1 MRLKSYFAKDVK
13 TALLMAQQEL
23 GPEAMLVHSRK
34 APPEARH
41 LGDCEVVVGL
51 GPVPA
56 PGMAAAEPSP
66 AGAAAA
72 EPVRAFPE
80 AARLSAE
87 VAEMRRQIERMASSL
102 SRAAWIGGPDRPPG
116 GFGELFAE
124 LIAAEVR
131 PELAHEI
138 LDALR
143 AQGVPADSVSLRRAA
158 AREMAARV
166 ATDPVLGP
174 AGGGP
179 RAAALVGPC
188 GAGKTATL
196 VKLAVIH
203 GLSARRPTQVIS
215 MDTYRVAAYEQLRS
229 YAGIIGVGF
238 QAVET
243 PGALAQA
250 LEEHRRKGLIL
261 IDTPGY
267 GPNDLDAAVELAAF
281 LKGRPDVD
289 THLVLTASMRSADL
303 SRVVDRFEI
312 FGPRKLIFTRLDETE
327 SFGPI
332 WSEAVRTAKSVSFL
346 AGGQRVPEDLEEAA
360 PERIVDLVLRPGAAG
375 AAAAAAVA

>member
-1 MRLKSYFAKDVK
+1 LRLKSYFARDVK
-13 TALLMAQQEL
+13 TALMMARQEL

-41 LGDCEVVVGL
+41 LGDCEVVVGV
-51 GPVPA
+51 GPEPGPQSA
-56 PGMAAAEPSP
+56 PPAAAGAREPATLSP
-66 AGAAAA
+66 
-72 EPVRAFPE
+72 ET
-80 AARLSAE
+80 ARLSAE
-87 VAEMRRQIERMASSL
+87 VAEMRRQLERMASAL
-102 SRAAWIGGPDRPPG
+102 SRAAWLAGPSQLPA
-116 GFGELFAE
+116 GFSELLSE
-124 LIAAEVR
+124 LLAAEVN
-131 PELAHEI
+131 PDLAHEV

-143 AQGVPADSVSLRRAA
+143 RQNIPADTAGFRRAA

-166 ATDPVLGP
+166 TSDATLGRG
-174 AGGGP
+174 GGGP
-179 RAAALVGPC
+179 RIAALVGPC

-196 VKLAVIH
+196 VKLAVLH
-203 GLSARRPTQVIS
+203 GLSARRPTQMIS

-238 QAVET
+238 QALET
-243 PGALAQA
+243 VGALAQA

-267 GPNDLDAAVELAAF
+267 APADMDAAAELASF
-281 LKGRPDVD
+281 LKSRADID

-303 SRVVDRFEI
+303 SRVVDRYEI

-332 WSEAVRTAKSVSFL
+332 WSEAVRSGKPVSFL
-346 AGGQRVPEDLEEAA
+346 TAGQRVPEDLEEAA

-375 AAAAAAVA
+375 AAAAA